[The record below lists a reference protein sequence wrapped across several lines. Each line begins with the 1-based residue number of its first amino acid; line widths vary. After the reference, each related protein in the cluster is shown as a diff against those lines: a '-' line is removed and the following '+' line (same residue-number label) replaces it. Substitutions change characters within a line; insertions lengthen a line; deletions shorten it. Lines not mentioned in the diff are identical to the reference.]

1 MKNRIPDYLATLRV
15 IIGPVVLYLIIL
27 DGSEEGLMFLP
38 ALLAFIGAWTDYFDG
53 MLARKWNVTSKLGAF
68 LDTIADKLFLTS
80 ILLGLTI
87 VGRVGVWVTLLLISR
102 EFVIT
107 ALRGLAGTEGI
118 SIPPS
123 QGGKLK
129 ASLQFWALGFLLVDI
144 SFGVGGYSIAE
155 IILYLSL
162 IVSYVTGYQYIKSYL
177 NNA

>member
-1 MKNRIPDYLATLRV
+1 MKSRIPDYLATFRV
-15 IIGPVVLYLIIL
+15 IVGPVVMYLIII
-27 DGSEEGLMFLP
+27 DGSKNGTMLFP

-80 ILLGLTI
+80 ILLGLMV
-87 VGRVGVWVTLLLISR
+87 VGRVGVWVTFLLIAR

-107 ALRGLAGTEGI
+107 GLRGLAGTEGV

-123 QGGKLK
+123 IGGKLK
-129 ASLQFWALGFLLVDI
+129 ASLQFWALGFLLVDF
-144 SFGVGGYSIAE
+144 SFGIAGYSIAE

-162 IVSYVTGYQYIKSYL
+162 IVSYITGYQYIKTYF
-177 NNA
+177 NNG